1 MRLVRNKM
9 NLGVFMKLN
18 KTALIAI
25 LATLSLSAISA
36 QATIMEASSKGE
48 LAKVVYSCEG
58 KKTLDVIFV
67 NTSKDSFAI
76 INQVDE
82 MIPLEIVKSASGANY
97 KAINKDYTYELHTK
111 GNKAELIGDGQV
123 IIGGCVTE

>member
-18 KTALIAI
+18 KTALIAT

-58 KKTLDVIFV
+58 KK
-67 NTSKDSFAI
+67 NTRCDFCEY
-76 INQVDE
+76 Q
-82 MIPLEIVKSASGANY
+82 
-97 KAINKDYTYELHTK
+97 
-111 GNKAELIGDGQV
+111 QR
-123 IIGGCVTE
+123 